1 MTFGRHHVYTFDKR
15 YFRFPGIRTSQC
27 QFLVARDFKDG
38 NFTILASSHSITV
51 ITRDAVVRIYR
62 DGLVKSQG
70 IVEEKDRRMLHA
82 MVYDELP
89 MQFENTT
96 IVRDG
101 PYINLTNDL
110 GFSLECDMEHFLCSY
125 NVSGFYHNRTAG
137 KVFAKSRSM
146 CLSVIRE
153 SYSVCINSV
162 WGQDGWMS
170 HYFHFAQKQNKGDI

>member
-89 MQFENTT
+89 IQFENTS

-162 WGQDGWMS
+162 
-170 HYFHFAQKQNKGDI
+170 

>member
-15 YFRFPGIRTSQC
+15 YFRFPGIETSQC

-38 NFTILASSHSITV
+38 NFTILASSDSITV

-62 DGLVKSQG
+62 DGLVKSQE

-82 MVYDELP
+82 VVYDELP
-89 MQFENTT
+89 LQFENTT

-101 PYINLTNDL
+101 PYINLANDL

-125 NVSGFYHNRTAG
+125 NVSGFYRNRTAG
-137 KVFAKSRSM
+137 KVFAKSRSI

-153 SYSVCINSV
+153 SYSVCIS
-162 WGQDGWMS
+162 
-170 HYFHFAQKQNKGDI
+170 Y